1 MNTLKLDIVTPEGRV
16 FSKDVV
22 SVTLP
27 GKEGE
32 FGVLPGHSSLVSLLS
47 CGVIEIEK
55 INGNKDSILI
65 NWGYAKVDEH
75 SVDVL
80 VDGAV
85 AIKGKDENEL
95 VKAIDEAKKLVN
107 DISDSSV
114 MIALVE
120 AKIES
125 IAKSS
130 L

>member
-16 FSKDVV
+16 FSKDVA

-32 FGVLPGHSSLVSLLS
+32 FGVLPGHSSLVSLLG

-55 INGNKDSILI
+55 SDGSSDSILI
-65 NWGYAKVDEH
+65 NWGYAKVDEN

-85 AIKGKDENEL
+85 AIKGKDESEL
-95 VKAIDEAKKLVN
+95 VKAIDEAKKLVR
-107 DISDSSV
+107 DIGDSSV
-114 MIALVE
+114 MIASVE

-125 IAKSS
+125 IAKSA

>member
-16 FSKDVV
+16 FSKDVA

-32 FGVLPGHSSLVSLLS
+32 FGVLPGHSSLVALLG

-55 INGNKDSILI
+55 SDGERDSILI
-65 NWGYAKVDEH
+65 NWGYAKVDEN

-85 AIKGKDENEL
+85 AIAGKDESEL
-95 VKAIDEAKKLVN
+95 VRAIDEAKKLVSE
-107 DISDSSV
+107 ISDSSI
-114 MIALVE
+114 MIASVE
-120 AKIES
+120 AKVES
-125 IAKSS
+125 IAKSA

>member
-85 AIKGKDENEL
+85 AIKEKDESEL

>member
-85 AIKGKDENEL
+85 AIKGKDESEL